1 MPSSDRQELLFSA
14 SVPALGFSIYSVTQ
28 VPGQSPQ
35 ALTYQ
40 PRPQKSSS
48 HIKPLSRIKSSS
60 RIKPSSRDLTIQNE
74 VRPHTDSLSCPGDK
88 FEVSW

>member
-35 ALTYQ
+35 AHTSK
-40 PRPQKSSS
+40 PRSQ
-48 HIKPLSRIKSSS
+48 KSSS
-60 RIKPSSRDLTIQNE
+60 RILTIQNE
-74 VRPHTDSLSCPGDK
+74 VRPDSDPLPCPSDK
-88 FEVSW
+88 FEVSQ